1 MIIDFSIWSF
11 QTVISL
17 RSALDSSR
25 EELRRL
31 KERFGDFSG
40 ESYVNVVERLALENH
55 VLRRKILS
63 RNSEFSNDAATSP
76 PPQAF
81 FSSFAVEDIE
91 E

>member
-1 MIIDFSIWSF
+1 MIFRYACF

-31 KERFGDFSG
+31 KQSVGDFSG
-40 ESYVNVVERLALENH
+40 ESYVDVVERLALENH

-63 RNSEFSNDAATSP
+63 RNSEFSSDAATSP
-76 PPQAF
+76 PPQARL
-81 FSSFAVEDIE
+81 FSLAVEDVKE
-91 E
+91 

>member
-1 MIIDFSIWSF
+1 M
-11 QTVISL
+11 ISL

-31 KERFGDFSG
+31 KESVGDFSG
-40 ESYVNVVERLALENH
+40 ESYVNVIERLALENH

-63 RNSEFSNDAATSP
+63 RSSEFSSDAATSP
-76 PPQAF
+76 PPQVLL
-81 FSSFAVEDIE
+81 SSLAVEDIE